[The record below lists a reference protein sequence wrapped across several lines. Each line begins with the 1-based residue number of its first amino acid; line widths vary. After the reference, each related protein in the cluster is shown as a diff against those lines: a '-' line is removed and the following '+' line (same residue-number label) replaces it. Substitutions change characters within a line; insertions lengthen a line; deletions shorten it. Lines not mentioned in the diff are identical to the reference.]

1 MQLNNHR
8 KCFRM
13 NCVIG
18 NIEAIIQWDI
28 SVYRGLHCIWKTIKM
43 GSDHSARKSHRPP
56 FISSSPRPF
65 TLWCRQAGRQAGS
78 PPSPREWPSPCSTLP
93 GLPFAAPMH
102 CSAWQCTGS
111 QSNTYIRSH
120 KMQDKVIEK
129 LMQFDLDGVL
139 ALLHYT
145 MDMHWVQNSQSARCI
160 PQCSEIQNDWKIQLN
175 LTLMSAFPFSLPRCI
190 DLLYQTLNY
199 NNTMMYNTLYHESY
213 C

>member
-1 MQLNNHR
+1 MFQCIEGCTAFGKPSKWVQTILLGNHT
-8 KCFRM
+8 
-13 NCVIG
+13 
-18 NIEAIIQWDI
+18 AHH
-28 SVYRGLHCIWKTIKM
+28 SYLHHPDPLPCDA
-43 GSDHSARKSHRPP
+43 G
-56 FISSSPRPF
+56 
-65 TLWCRQAGRQAGS
+65 RQPGRQAGS

-129 LMQFDLDGVL
+129 SMQFDLDGVL